1 MPAAVES
8 LFYTKITERDVPWH
22 GLGIAVPESPTSE
35 DAIRLAGLD
44 WRVESQP
51 MYLGNGTLIP
61 DAYANVR
68 SSDNKVLGIVGNRY
82 KIVQNTDAFAF
93 TDALLG
99 EGVKY
104 ETAGSL
110 CDGKVIWMLAK
121 LPQKYEVL
129 GDEVTPYVVFTNTHD
144 GSGSVKVA
152 MTPVRVVCQNTL
164 NAGLRQA
171 KRTWTARHT
180 GNINDKMNDA
190 MDTLKLADEY
200 MKATQEVFEDL
211 YKVKT
216 TDAQVVQLVNNIVP
230 IKADMTD
237 RQASNVLALRSDIM
251 ARYNFAPD
259 LKDREKTGAR
269 LIQAIADTTSH
280 MDPLRKT
287 KNYAENHFK
296 DTING
301 NDLLDTAIATVL
313 AVA

>member
-1 MPAAVES
+1 MDAVETM
-8 LFYTKITERDVPWH
+8 FYVGREKPWH
-22 GLGIAVPESPTSE
+22 GLGVSIPDYVTSE
-35 DAIRLAGLD
+35 DAIVAAGLD
-44 WRVESQP
+44 WRVESKQ
-51 MYLGNGTLIP
+51 MFLADGTSIP

-68 SSDNKVLGIVGNRY
+68 STDNRVLGVVGNRY
-82 KIVQNTDAFAF
+82 QIVQNVDAFSF

-110 CDGKVIWMLAK
+110 FNGRVIWLLAK
-121 LPQKYEVL
+121 LPEKYKIL

-144 GSGSVKVA
+144 GTGSVKVA
-152 MTPVRVVCQNTL
+152 MTPVRIVCANTL
-164 NAGLRQA
+164 NAGLKQA
-171 KRTWTARHT
+171 KRTWSARHT
-180 GNINDKMNDA
+180 GNINDKMQDA
-190 MDTLKLADEY
+190 MNTLQLADAY
-200 MKATQEVFEDL
+200 MKATQNLFEDL

-237 RQASNVLALRSDIM
+237 RQANNVLAIRSDIM

-280 MDPLRKT
+280 MNPLRQT
-287 KNYAENHFK
+287 KNYAENK
-296 DTING
+296 LKATIDG
-301 NDLLDTAIATVL
+301 NALLDTAIATVL
-313 AVA
+313 SVA